1 MAVETNDDSEFMPID
16 PELEAIWN
24 STEDPSFNQLRNQAP
39 EAEQPEDTEPDDSE
53 DSTTDVD
60 NTPEQEDTD
69 LDPDADIVDDSVEK
83 SKADTQPEDEVDNTV
98 HKVKAN
104 GMDFEFTT
112 DELIKLAPKAM
123 DYTKKMQEIAP
134 WRKTISA
141 MKEQGIGEQDVN
153 LMIDVLKGDKNAI
166 AEVLKRTGVDA
177 LELDTDGK
185 DAYLPNQYGKD
196 EVLQE
201 IEAIVAEIST
211 DPEYVRTEAVVDKQ
225 WDSRSRQAM
234 AQNPSMIRGLH
245 ADIKSGTYDKVA
257 PMALKLKSLDHGTL
271 SDLEYYME
279 AGRQYFAQA
288 SKAPAPAAQQRQ
300 EQQRDIKEMADKR
313 KAAAPSKTGSGKR
326 DVINYLDDNDEDFAD
341 WYKTLQAR
349 S

>member
-1 MAVETNDDSEFMPID
+1 MVVETNDDNEFMPID

-24 STEDPSFNQLRNQAP
+24 STEDPSFNQLRNQASA
-39 EAEQPEDTEPDDSE
+39 ELEQPEDTETDDSE
-53 DSTTDVD
+53 DSTTEDDTTTEGDEALESETDIEDDVKD
-60 NTPEQEDTD
+60 SNT
-69 LDPDADIVDDSVEK
+69 ADK
-83 SKADTQPEDEVDNTV
+83 TPADEVDNAV

-196 EVLQE
+196 ETLQE
-201 IEAIVAEIST
+201 IEAIVAEISV

-225 WDSRSRQAM
+225 WDSRSRQTM

-257 PMALKLKSLDHGTL
+257 PMALKLKSLDEGKL
-271 SDLEYYME
+271 SDIEYYIE

-288 SKAPAPAAQQRQ
+288 SKTTAPAAQRQQ

-313 KAAAPSKTGSGKR
+313 KAATPSKTGSGKR

-341 WYKTLQAR
+341 WYKNLQAR

>member
-24 STEDPSFNQLRNQAP
+24 STEDPSFTQLRNQAAA
-39 EAEQPEDTEPDDSE
+39 EVEQPEDTEIDDSE
-53 DSTTDVD
+53 DSATDDAETEDEIDPELESEDEPTDD
-60 NTPEQEDTD
+60 NKPEQTQDDVTD
-69 LDPDADIVDDSVEK
+69 NA
-83 SKADTQPEDEVDNTV
+83 V

-177 LELDTDGK
+177 LELDTDSK
-185 DAYLPNQYGKD
+185 DTYAPTQYGKD
-196 EVLQE
+196 ETLQE
-201 IEAIVAEIST
+201 IEAIVAEISV
-211 DPEYVRTEAVVDKQ
+211 DPEYVRTEAVVDQQ
-225 WDSRSRQAM
+225 WDTRSRQAM

-257 PMALKLKSLDHGTL
+257 PLALKMKSLDGGVK
-271 SDLEYYME
+271 SDIEYYME
-279 AGRQYFAQA
+279 AGRQYFNSV
-288 SKAPAPAAQQRQ
+288 SKTPAPAAQRQ
-300 EQQRDIKEMADKR
+300 EEKQRDIQEMANKR
-313 KAAAPSKTGSGKR
+313 KAATPSKTGSGKR

-341 WYKTLQAR
+341 WYKNLQAR